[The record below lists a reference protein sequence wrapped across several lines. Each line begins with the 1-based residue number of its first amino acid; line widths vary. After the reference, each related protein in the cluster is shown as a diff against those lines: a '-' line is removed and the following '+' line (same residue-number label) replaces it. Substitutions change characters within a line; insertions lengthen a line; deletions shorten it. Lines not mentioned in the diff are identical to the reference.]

1 VLRREGVWSD
11 MASLYD
17 VTEADASSW
26 WYAGERTL
34 ADLTATGNAA
44 LAWHHTES
52 RTLAGW
58 AEEAWTTQIWDRDR
72 RFTDLLPQRNV
83 TVRDLCLTGNHADQR
98 FL

>member
-1 VLRREGVWSD
+1 MLSSRWPTDLDPSRAGFRQRTETVLRREGVWSD

-44 LAWHHTES
+44 LA
-52 RTLAGW
+52 
-58 AEEAWTTQIWDRDR
+58 
-72 RFTDLLPQRNV
+72 
-83 TVRDLCLTGNHADQR
+83 
-98 FL
+98 